1 MEGEAIFLCQKT
13 TKTRL
18 NGGETV
24 QRRISLIVVLF
35 GFILGFACAMSA
47 GPRECGSNSLPPA
60 AQTLLAQ
67 RFPTW
72 TLVTPSDLSPDDQ
85 KLWSENYG
93 DQCPGVIEGNFAIE
107 HSFAVS
113 LIHKE
118 NATLLQ
124 TLVLIELSQHGYAL
138 RTLSEASTT
147 AVPNVLLKFPPGTYK
162 DAERTRSVQT
172 KFDGVAYIKLEAAGT
187 LYYKTGQGF
196 KSLEISE

>member
-1 MEGEAIFLCQKT
+1 MEGEAIFLNRK

-18 NGGETV
+18 NGGKTM
-24 QRRISLIVVLF
+24 QRRIYLVVILF
-35 GFILGFACAMSA
+35 GFTCGMSA
-47 GPRECGSNSLPPA
+47 GARECGSSSLPPT
-60 AQTLLAQ
+60 AQTLLAL
-67 RFPTW
+67 RLPNW
-72 TLVTPSDLSPDDQ
+72 RLVTPSDLSPDDQ

-93 DQCPGVIEGNFAIE
+93 DKCPGIVEGNFAIA

-113 LIHKE
+113 LIRQE

-124 TLVLIELSQHGYAL
+124 TLVLLEPSQDGYVL
-138 RTLSEASTT
+138 RTLSEASKT

-162 DAERTRSVQT
+162 DAEQTHSVQT

-187 LYYKTGQGF
+187 LYYKTGHGF